1 MAIDF
6 SKYDR
11 ETDLE
16 GLKEDTQKAI
26 ENDGEF
32 EEVPPGTYEVAVSEL
47 ELTMSKKDKPMVK
60 IWYTILSG
68 DYENNKIFQYQL
80 VDTGQKLAIV
90 KPLLEMLSDGEIEV
104 SFESFAQ
111 YANLIDEIKDFA
123 EENSLEYS
131 LEYGE
136 NKKGFKT
143 YKILEVFEG

>member
-1 MAIDF
+1 
-6 SKYDR
+6 
-11 ETDLE
+11 
-16 GLKEDTQKAI
+16 
-26 ENDGEF
+26 
-32 EEVPPGTYEVAVSEL
+32 
-47 ELTMSKKDKPMVK
+47 
-60 IWYTILSG
+60 
-68 DYENNKIFQYQL
+68 
-80 VDTGQKLAIV
+80 
-90 KPLLEMLSDGEIEV
+90 MLSDGEIEV